1 MRKIERMIKYYLFK
15 KSIKDMEL
23 NKIRDKI
30 NKRKTLTKREINFLE
45 LYQSTVKKED
55 LKDFLYLSKN
65 TTFSKILELL
75 ENGIKV
81 ICNLHDRNG
90 KIGLEITGIE
100 NNFEE
105 DTCTI
110 NMRGEEKHQLHDK
123 FLYNLIY
130 SIKKDEYSLQ
140 EQDEYFEKIE
150 SKNED

>member
-15 KSIKDMEL
+15 ESVKDMEL
-23 NKIRDKI
+23 NKIKDKI
-30 NKRKTLTKREINFLE
+30 NKRKALTKREINFLE
-45 LYQSTVKKED
+45 LYQSTTKVE

-75 ENGIKV
+75 ESNIKV

-90 KIGLEITGIE
+90 KFGMEIVKIE

-105 DTCTI
+105 ETCIIT
-110 NMRGEEKHQLHDK
+110 MVHDEHHKLHDK

-130 SIKKDEYSLQ
+130 NTKKNEYSLE

-150 SKNED
+150 SKND

>member
-1 MRKIERMIKYYLFK
+1 MKKIERIINYYLLK
-15 KSIKDMEL
+15 KSVKEMEIDKIKD
-23 NKIRDKI
+23 KIS
-30 NKRKTLTKREINFLE
+30 KRKSLTKREINFLE
-45 LYQSTVKKED
+45 LYQSTTKVE

-75 ENGIKV
+75 ESNIKV

-90 KIGLEITGIE
+90 KFGMEIVKIE

-105 DTCTI
+105 ETCTI
-110 NMRGEEKHQLHDK
+110 TMVHDEHHKLHDK

-130 SIKKDEYSLQ
+130 NTKRNEYSLE

-150 SKNED
+150 SKND

>member
-15 KSIKDMEL
+15 ESVKDMEL
-23 NKIRDKI
+23 NKIKDKI
-30 NKRKTLTKREINFLE
+30 NKRKSLTKREIDFLE
-45 LYQSTVKKED
+45 LYQSTIKVE

-81 ICNLHDRNG
+81 ICNLHDKNG
-90 KIGLEITGIE
+90 KFGLEIIKIE

-105 DTCTI
+105 ETCLIT
-110 NMRGEEKHQLHDK
+110 MKHEESHKLHDK

-130 SIKKDEYSLQ
+130 STKKNEYSLE

-150 SKNED
+150 AKND